1 MFRKHHG
8 DIFLVITD
16 HSDCTEVNME
26 TKVKT
31 GSNTIKNKLRMLLDA
46 ERHSACLHTV
56 LVIQVFS

>member
-1 MFRKHHG
+1 M
-8 DIFLVITD
+8 ITD